1 MEITVHENTIQSID
15 LQSEPTFASP
25 KQSIERVYP
34 CPTDQASTRSS
45 ELEVEFS
52 QFLLIICMSTGDC
65 LPDTHD
71 VH

>member
-1 MEITVHENTIQSID
+1 METTVHENTLQNND
-15 LQSEPTFASP
+15 LPSEPTFASS
-25 KQSIERVYP
+25 KQSIERVYL

-52 QFLLIICMSTGDC
+52 QLLLIICMSTGDC

-71 VH
+71 VR